1 MISRRYNTRGRRPS
15 PHAAVVPWRRRGRRP
30 PLTPWGSL
38 ELNQPGAVW
47 SSKLEEKE
55 QNDFDLLQMKK
66 MAFQRV
72 GPS

>member
-1 MISRRYNTRGRRPS
+1 
-15 PHAAVVPWRRRGRRP
+15 
-30 PLTPWGSL
+30 L